1 MRSVLIFCSLFLA
14 GLCLCPNIIRA
25 QSSNTLVDCYAH
37 PYFGQEMVLVIA
49 DNLLY
54 RFDDNGWQV
63 LPYPD
68 DWPSDARWPQVQVTS
83 DGAIYLY
90 IYSFESQSVVD
101 DDPNAEGGRIYRSNN
116 KGETWTLTGYDP
128 ATVNTGPRRIYAT
141 PVQDRL
147 LFTVDGYGI
156 YYSEDAGATW
166 QKAEMEYL
174 GYPYDRNVV
183 QSLSISPA
191 FVEDGIAMATVV
203 GEYLPP
209 GPVPE
214 MAPFVMKTTD
224 WGATW
229 SYEPTGLDGIDTVPL
244 QADTVA
250 LSPQYGEDQT
260 VFMVSIVGL
269 IKSVDGG
276 VTWEML
282 YESTRWAR
290 SYLSETIAFSPDY
303 AVDQTVLIDNKYLS
317 RDGGQTLT
325 RLANPKPR
333 TYAVGIRRQGPFA
346 PPEPASIAPGE
357 NRYYLPLVRLDVYPL
372 EIWAVYETRI
382 DGVTGCYLFRSRD
395 SGDSWELININ
406 GE

>member
-1 MRSVLIFCSLFLA
+1 MLRLCILFLA
-14 GLCLCPNIIRA
+14 GLSLCSNVVSA
-25 QSSNTLVDCYAH
+25 QSNATPIDCYGEGF
-37 PYFGQEMVLVIA
+37 YVGQEMILAIA

-54 RFDDNGWQV
+54 QLDDDGWQV

-68 DWPSDARWPQVQVTS
+68 DWPAGAIAPQLQVDS
-83 DGAIYLY
+83 DGTIYLY
-90 IYSFESQSVVD
+90 VVD
-101 DDPNAEGGRIYRSNN
+101 PQDTGAENQNAGIGRIYRSNGRGKN
-116 KGETWTLTGYDP
+116 WIFTGY
-128 ATVNTGPRRIYAT
+128 GLEISIEYPREFYAT
-141 PVQDRL
+141 PAQDRL

-156 YYSEDAGATW
+156 AYSEDAGDIW
-166 QKAEMEYL
+166 HKADIEPL
-174 GYPYDRNVV
+174 GHPYDGNVV

-191 FVEDGIAMATVV
+191 FAEDGIAMATVV

-229 SYEPTGLDGIDTVPL
+229 SYEPTGLDGIDTAPL

-250 LSPQYGEDQT
+250 LSPQFGEDQT

-333 TYAVGIRRQGPFA
+333 TYAVGIRRQGPFS

-372 EIWAVYETRI
+372 EIWAVYEARI
-382 DGVTGCYLFRSRD
+382 DSVTGCYLFRSRD
-395 SGDSWELININ
+395 DGGSWELININ

>member
-1 MRSVLIFCSLFLA
+1 MLRLCILFLA
-14 GLCLCPNIIRA
+14 GLSLCSNVVSA
-25 QSSNTLVDCYAH
+25 QSNATPIDCYGEGF
-37 PYFGQEMVLVIA
+37 YVGQEMILVIR
-49 DNLLY
+49 DNSLHRL
-54 RFDDNGWQV
+54 DDDGWQV

-68 DWPSDARWPQVQVTS
+68 GWPSDARWPQVQVTS

-90 IYSFESQSVVD
+90 VYSFESQSIVD
-101 DDPNAEGGRIYRSNN
+101 DDPNAERGRIYRSND

-128 ATVNTGPRRIYAT
+128 ATVNTGPRRVYAT
-141 PVQDRL
+141 PAQDRL
-147 LFTVDGYGI
+147 LFTYSVHGI

-166 QKAEMEYL
+166 QEADMEYL
-174 GYPYDRNVV
+174 NYPYTDEV

-229 SYEPTGLDGIDTVPL
+229 SYEPTGLDGIDTAPL

-250 LSPQYGEDQT
+250 LSPQFGEDQT
-260 VFMVSIVGL
+260 IFMVSIVGL
-269 IKSVDGG
+269 IKSTDGG
-276 VTWEML
+276 VTWELL
-282 YESTRWAR
+282 YESTQWGRG
-290 SYLSETIAFSPDY
+290 LLPDTIAFSPDY
-303 AVDQTVLIDNKYLS
+303 AADQTVLIDNKYLS

-333 TYAVGIRRQGPFA
+333 TYAVGIRRQGPFS
-346 PPEPASIAPGE
+346 PPEPASISPGE

-395 SGDSWELININ
+395 DGGSWELININ